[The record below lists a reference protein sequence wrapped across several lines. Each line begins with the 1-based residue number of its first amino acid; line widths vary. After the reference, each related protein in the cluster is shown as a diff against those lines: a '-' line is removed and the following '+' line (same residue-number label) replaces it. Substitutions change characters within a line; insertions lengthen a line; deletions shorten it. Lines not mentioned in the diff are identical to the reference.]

1 MPPYQCCFKWKWS
14 VIPIISPE
22 EVRQATRIHIYMRCT
37 VPTISNRNNHIHVEP
52 SYFQPEAENVWIE
65 SKETQR
71 AMTAEGGAAA
81 RTPSSRA
88 RRAAGTAPAPGQGIW
103 VRARASGTHPP
114 GTNKPRGPRR
124 AGASSGGTRKAFSY
138 LSLCPE
144 LLPEMRPRPPPGD
157 PVGARASVRAC
168 VCELLCAVR
177 LTSCSP
183 RHQPLHPGPRRPAS
197 PPLARP
203 APAPAPAS
211 PERSSPP

>member
-1 MPPYQCCFKWKWS
+1 
-14 VIPIISPE
+14 
-22 EVRQATRIHIYMRCT
+22 MRCT